1 VGAALSARVASAAV
15 DPGQGVARRALVCW
29 QRRQRSIEMIEFEF
43 DGALQLSSG
52 IAEALHAAGADVGV
66 PVPDD
71 TPMSWETVST
81 GHDRL

>member
-1 VGAALSARVASAAV
+1 
-15 DPGQGVARRALVCW
+15 
-29 QRRQRSIEMIEFEF
+29 MIEFEF

-71 TPMSWETVST
+71 TPMSWDTVST